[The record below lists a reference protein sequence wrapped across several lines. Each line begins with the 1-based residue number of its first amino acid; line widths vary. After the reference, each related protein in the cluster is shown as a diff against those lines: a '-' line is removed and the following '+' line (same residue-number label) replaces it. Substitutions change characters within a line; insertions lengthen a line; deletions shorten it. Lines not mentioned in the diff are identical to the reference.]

1 MASYSQTKKGNKVG
15 LTTFNNWGKG
25 NVIGFKT
32 EVIDG
37 KTSRGGTNRWIF
49 C

>member
-37 KTSRGGTNRWIF
+37 KVKVKV
-49 C
+49 